1 MIMTRKELERIL
13 EQLGCLDWYSL
24 DGSLCSDR
32 RILYENY
39 SVWEYFYMD
48 ERGNRTP
55 LKLFTS
61 AEEAYDYIYKEATT
75 RMYNLLHRDYGAT
88 HRDEVQPPIT
98 VQGDDF
104 EMTCTRPTSE
114 TSEKKD

>member
-1 MIMTRKELERIL
+1 MTRKELERKL

-61 AEEAYDYIYKEATT
+61 AEEAYDYIYK
-75 RMYNLLHRDYGAT
+75 
-88 HRDEVQPPIT
+88 VQPPIT

>member
-1 MIMTRKELERIL
+1 MTRKELERKL

-48 ERGNRTP
+48 ERGNRIAFEIIYFGRKKPMITFIKRLQLVCMTFFIEIMALLTEMKYNHQSP
-55 LKLFTS
+55 
-61 AEEAYDYIYKEATT
+61 YKE
-75 RMYNLLHRDYGAT
+75 M
-88 HRDEVQPPIT
+88 I
-98 VQGDDF
+98 
-104 EMTCTRPTSE
+104 S
-114 TSEKKD
+114 K

>member
-1 MIMTRKELERIL
+1 MTRKELERKL

-55 LKLFTS
+55 LNYLLRQKKPMITFIKRLQLVCMTS
-61 AEEAYDYIYKEATT
+61 FIEIMALLTEMKYNHQSPYKE
-75 RMYNLLHRDYGAT
+75 M
-88 HRDEVQPPIT
+88 I
-98 VQGDDF
+98 
-104 EMTCTRPTSE
+104 S
-114 TSEKKD
+114 K

>member
-1 MIMTRKELERIL
+1 MTRKELERKL

-39 SVWEYFYMD
+39 SVWEYFYKD

-55 LKLFTS
+55 LNYLLRQKKPMITFIKKLLLVCITFFIEIMALLTEMKYNHQS
-61 AEEAYDYIYKEATT
+61 PYKE
-75 RMYNLLHRDYGAT
+75 M
-88 HRDEVQPPIT
+88 I
-98 VQGDDF
+98 
-104 EMTCTRPTSE
+104 S
-114 TSEKKD
+114 K

>member
-1 MIMTRKELERIL
+1 MIMTRKELERKL

-61 AEEAYDYIYKEATT
+61 AEKAYDYYKNALDSCNVFQTAL
-75 RMYNLLHRDYGAT
+75 NK
-88 HRDEVQPPIT
+88 
-98 VQGDDF
+98 
-104 EMTCTRPTSE
+104 RPS
-114 TSEKKD
+114 SLRPSDLRRAGFPLIWPARSFRIVAWL

>member
-1 MIMTRKELERIL
+1 MTRKELERKL

-48 ERGNRTP
+48 EREIGR
-55 LKLFTS
+55 L
-61 AEEAYDYIYKEATT
+61 
-75 RMYNLLHRDYGAT
+75 
-88 HRDEVQPPIT
+88 
-98 VQGDDF
+98 
-104 EMTCTRPTSE
+104 
-114 TSEKKD
+114 